1 MIESPKHLFANV
13 RHSDYFR
20 PEVTSIVLFGLAST
34 DGQIL
39 YLEIRYIDF
48 ERKIIEGDHLMWS
61 LGEAYENAFRDYG
74 IREVDWRPLSK
85 VEIEKI
91 ESGIG

>member
-13 RHSDYFR
+13 RHPDYFR